1 MASMV
6 SRLSEMFDFDT
17 ELFSTTIYRTW
28 MKGVVKERHGH
39 ARPPRTL
46 DHPGQLE
53 PKAKSPV
60 RYVQRLKFS

>member
-17 ELFSTTIYRTW
+17 ELFSTTLYRTW

-39 ARPPRTL
+39 ARPPRTPSP
-46 DHPGQLE
+46 DHPGKIE
-53 PKAKSPV
+53 PKTKSPV
-60 RYVQRLKFS
+60 R